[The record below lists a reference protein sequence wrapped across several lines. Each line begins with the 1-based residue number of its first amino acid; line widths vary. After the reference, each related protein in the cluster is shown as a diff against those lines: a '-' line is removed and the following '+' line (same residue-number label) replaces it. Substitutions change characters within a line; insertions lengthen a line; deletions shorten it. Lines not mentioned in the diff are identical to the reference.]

1 MRRQKGTNMSESVVR
16 LEHVSKSY
24 GKHAVLKDVNMLVQ
38 KGDIY
43 GLVGRNGAG
52 KTTIFKMILGLSE
65 RNSGVVSIAESKNE
79 KELFKN
85 RSKVGFL
92 VGTKFYD
99 YLSARENLKY
109 YATVKG
115 IPDKEAPAEI
125 DRVLQ
130 LVGLENVKTPFKGF
144 SLGMQQRLGI
154 ANAILGNP
162 ELLILDEPTNGLD
175 PQGIADVRNMIKK
188 FRSEYGMTVIVSSH
202 ILGELEHTAD
212 RFGFVN
218 EGTILKEITQ
228 NDLMEKQASVEISVD
243 DLEKA
248 KKLLTEGGVKITRE
262 IHEKSTLE
270 DFYFKLI
277 GGNKE

>member
-188 FRSEYGMTVIVSSH
+188 FRSEFGMTVIVSSH

-218 EGTILKEITQ
+218 EGAILKEITQ
-228 NDLMEKQASVEISVD
+228 DDLMEKQASVEISVD

>member
-1 MRRQKGTNMSESVVR
+1 MSESIVR
-16 LEHVSKSY
+16 LEHVTKSY
-24 GKHAVLKDVNMLVQ
+24 GNHAVLKDVNMLVK

-65 RNSGVVSIAESKNE
+65 KNSGIVSIAESKND
-79 KELFKN
+79 KQLFKN

-125 DRVLQ
+125 DRVLK

-188 FRSEYGMTVIVSSH
+188 FRSDFGMTVIVSSH
-202 ILGELEHTAD
+202 ILAELENTAD

-228 NDLMEKQASVEISVD
+228 DDLMEKQASVEISVD

-270 DFYFKLI
+270 DFYFRLI
-277 GGNKE
+277 GGENE

>member
-65 RNSGVVSIAESKNE
+65 RNSGVVSIADSKNE